1 VNLQLPG
8 KFISRSREAMIAETT
23 HNGPES
29 EKPVKPQE
37 IQKLIDLKSLEQR
50 RIALWGPVDDDSSKE
65 VVGKLLYLE
74 SIKPGEKITF
84 FINSPGGMVT
94 SGFAILDTMNLISS
108 PVATVCM
115 GIAASMGSL
124 LLSAGQK
131 GERYIFPLGEVM
143 VHQPSTGL
151 LQGYSADLEIH
162 ARQILKT
169 KKITA
174 EILSKNCGQPID
186 RVMKDIERDFWMD
199 AKESIEY
206 GIVDKLYKL

>member
-1 VNLQLPG
+1 MT
-8 KFISRSREAMIAETT
+8 EAI
-23 HNGPES
+23 HNGSES
-29 EKPVKPQE
+29 EKPEKPQE

-65 VVGKLLYLE
+65 IVGKLLYLE
-74 SIKPGEKITF
+74 SVKPGEKITF

-131 GERYIFPLGEVM
+131 GERYIFPHGEVM

-174 EILSKNCGQPID
+174 EILSKNCSQPLD
-186 RVMKDIERDFWMD
+186 RVLKDIERDFWMD

-206 GIVDKLYKL
+206 GIVDKVYKL

>member
-1 VNLQLPG
+1 
-8 KFISRSREAMIAETT
+8 MIAETT

-174 EILSKNCGQPID
+174 EILSRNCGQPID

>member
-1 VNLQLPG
+1 MT
-8 KFISRSREAMIAETT
+8 EAIR
-23 HNGPES
+23 NSSES
-29 EKPVKPQE
+29 EKPEKPQE

-65 VVGKLLYLE
+65 IVGKLLYLE
-74 SIKPGEKITF
+74 SVKPGEKITF

-131 GERYIFPLGEVM
+131 GERYIFPHGEVM

-174 EILSKNCGQPID
+174 EILSKNCSQPLD
-186 RVMKDIERDFWMD
+186 RVLKDIERDFWMD

-206 GIVDKLYKL
+206 GIVDKVYKL

>member
-1 VNLQLPG
+1 
-8 KFISRSREAMIAETT
+8 MIAETT

>member
-1 VNLQLPG
+1 
-8 KFISRSREAMIAETT
+8 
-23 HNGPES
+23 
-29 EKPVKPQE
+29 VKPQE

>member
-1 VNLQLPG
+1 M
-8 KFISRSREAMIAETT
+8 IRSHTQRFGIRKTR
-23 HNGPES
+23 
-29 EKPVKPQE
+29 KPQE

-65 VVGKLLYLE
+65 IVGKLLYLE
-74 SIKPGEKITF
+74 SVKPGEKITF

-174 EILSKNCGQPID
+174 EILSKNCSQPID
-186 RVMKDIERDFWMD
+186 RVLKDIERDFWMD

-206 GIVDKLYKL
+206 GIVDKVYKL

>member
-1 VNLQLPG
+1 
-8 KFISRSREAMIAETT
+8 MTAETI
-23 HNGPES
+23 HNASES
-29 EKPVKPQE
+29 EKTEKPQE

-50 RIALWGPVDDDSSKE
+50 RIALWGPVDDDSAKDI
-65 VVGKLLYLE
+65 VGKLLYLE
-74 SIKPGEKITF
+74 SLKPGEKITF

-94 SGFAILDTMNLISS
+94 SGFAILDTMNMISS

-115 GIAASMGSL
+115 GVAASMGSL
-124 LLSAGQK
+124 LLSAGLK

-174 EILSKNCGQPID
+174 EILSKNCGQPMD
-186 RVMKDIERDFWMD
+186 RVLKDIERDFWMD
-199 AKESIEY
+199 AKESVEY
-206 GIVDKLYKL
+206 GIVDKIYKL